1 MTIRYRS
8 GTFCTI
14 ANMMSR
20 RQISSDATVHAG
32 EDDSMFVHVFGDFD
46 TLKQE
51 ADEVTG
57 SILHSTKDDKL
68 LSEADLEL

>member
-14 ANMMSR
+14 ADMMSR

-32 EDDSMFVHVFGDFD
+32 EDDSMFVHVFGDSD
-46 TLKQE
+46 TLKQ